1 MEREFS
7 RASAQEVME
16 QVFSDLTAAYG
27 ELPENEA
34 EEGRLTKYAAAHF
47 LAKAYLWRASELNDN
62 WNSSTKSSDL
72 TNVVK
77 YATEVISKHPLAPN
91 FKDLWNYT
99 EVDGPNE
106 QLNEIILAAQRT
118 SADAT
123 KGQYGNEQHLYF
135 CSQYRDLPGMARDIA
150 GGREYNRLRTTYYS
164 YNVYNHLNDS
174 RLWKT
179 FRTKQNGNRSAW
191 NAGGVDYVAGDRSVM
206 FLLLSL
212 IHI

>member
-1 MEREFS
+1 MVNFLKMK
-7 RASAQEVME
+7 QKKV
-16 QVFSDLTAAYG
+16 V
-27 ELPENEA
+27 LPSTQLPISLPN
-34 EEGRLTKYAAAHF
+34 
-47 LAKAYLWRASELNDN
+47 AYLWRASELNDN

-174 RLWKT
+174 RLWKPSVPNKT
-179 FRTKQNGNRSAW
+179 VTVLLGMPEAW
-191 NAGGVDYVAGDRSVM
+191 TM
-206 FLLLSL
+206 
-212 IHI
+212 